1 MPCCHLGLYNFI
13 SNLPLEGGVPCQT
26 LAPARCLCAPL
37 LCEASI
43 IHFNTAWNAVSV
55 HQAQVLMCVQRNK
68 NFSRYMSTL
77 KQISKYRSGIMKLRG
92 YCFRMH
98 SLVGFDAG
106 FSYVFVFVCL
116 FFLFFWGGTLSF
128 LEGKKNFTSCI
139 FSGRVVMFWKCCFLA
154 LTKLCFAADL
164 SNCEDVWFQG
174 IMCHAYKLISRLN
187 CY

>member
-68 NFSRYMSTL
+68 KFSRYMSTL
-77 KQISKYRSGIMKLRG
+77 KRISKYRSGIMKLRG

-116 FFLFFWGGTLSF
+116 FFLFFGGGDFVISWREKKLHLLHLQWSCCDV
-128 LEGKKNFTSCI
+128 LEVLFPCI
-139 FSGRVVMFWKCCFLA
+139 NKALLCCWS
-154 LTKLCFAADL
+154 K
-164 SNCEDVWFQG
+164 
-174 IMCHAYKLISRLN
+174 
-187 CY
+187 